1 MGFLRD
7 AGVLLVY
14 LVFGSLMLILLLR
27 LALPLTRARFKN
39 PICQFIYKVTNP
51 VVGPLAQIIPPRR
64 QLSFATLTLLVLVG
78 LVELCLLVL
87 LSGVLPLTASLI
99 VQGTLA
105 GLLYF
110 VLGIAFWS
118 IVLRAIMSFFS
129 PDYANPAVEVVY
141 SLTDPLLQP
150 FRKLPPRSAPFDL
163 SPLYAGV
170 VIRLCMIAVVHLFGP
185 LGTVVLPL

>member
-1 MGFLRD
+1 MGFFSD
-7 AGVLLVY
+7 AGALLVY
-14 LVFGSLMLILLLR
+14 LVFSSLLLILLLR
-27 LALPLTRARFKN
+27 LTLPLTRARFRN
-39 PICQFIYKVTNP
+39 PICQFVYKVTNP

-64 QLSFATLTLLVLVG
+64 QFSFATLVLLALVAV
-78 LVELCLLVL
+78 VELCLLMAL
-87 LSGVLPLTASLI
+87 RGLPLDPSTIALGTA
-99 VQGTLA
+99 G

-129 PDYANPAVEVVY
+129 PDYANPAVEVLH

-170 VIRLCMIAVVHLFGP
+170 VIRLCMLAVFHLFGP
-185 LGTVVLPL
+185 LGTVFLPL